1 MAYSIIDPEYLKPAN
16 LLLII
21 LILVTGGAGL
31 ISLFIYL
38 TERRKIPILVFDSLW
53 YQDLGSGR
61 EYYVKVKRE
70 KGEGRAQG
78 VQGFVGVKNKL
89 DQNLSRWLLYP
100 NESEAEITQYAYLYI
115 EFKR

>member
-1 MAYSIIDPEYLKPAN
+1 VYLIPLKYR
-16 LLLII
+16 LKDSFWLYGI
-21 LILVTGGAGL
+21 LYNRPRVSKTSQFTFDYFNPCYRRCRL

-38 TERRKIPILVFDSLW
+38 AERRKIPILVFDSLW
-53 YQDLGSGR
+53 YQDLGSDR

-89 DQNLSRWLLYP
+89 D
-100 NESEAEITQYAYLYI
+100 
-115 EFKR
+115 